1 MSKQQNRLL
10 KAAAALSCVAAPF
23 GIEAIRRRC
32 ERRRYPPTG
41 FFVEVGG
48 RKMHVY
54 TEGDGQK
61 TLVFL
66 PGLGTASPIYDF
78 MPLLARLRGQ
88 FRCVVPEPFGYG
100 FSDLTSAPRTAL
112 NIVAEIR
119 EGLLAAGFKPPYVL
133 FGHSIAGIYMLTW
146 AAHYPSE
153 VEAVI
158 GDDTSVPMQVED
170 PVLNRPLRC
179 TGLLRLLNRCGA
191 LRLYN
196 RMPAVSK
203 RLEHMGSGDP
213 ARCAAVRSLAG
224 RNTAN
229 RSILDEALRVTQN
242 CRAAQ
247 RLHFPKACRLL
258 HLVAQSNVDSL
269 PDGVQLDWLA
279 EHQKQTLSVNEGRCV
294 VLPGEHYLHWTQ
306 ADAMAREIRAFLAAP
321 QPAAPVSKVR
331 RFTPGRKS

>member
-1 MSKQQNRLL
+1 MNKQQNRLL
-10 KAAAALSCVAAPF
+10 KIAAALACAAAPF
-23 GIEAIRRRC
+23 GVEAIRRRC
-32 ERRRYPPTG
+32 ERRRYPPIG

-48 RKMHVY
+48 RKMHIY

-66 PGLGTASPIYDF
+66 PGLGTASPAYDF

-100 FSDLTSAPRTAL
+100 FSDLTSAPRTAT
-112 NIVAEIR
+112 NIVSEIR

-133 FGHSIAGIYMLTW
+133 VGHSIAGIYMLTW

-153 VEAVI
+153 IEAVI

-170 PVLNRPLRC
+170 PVLNRPLR
-179 TGLLRLLNRCGA
+179 GAKFFPLLNRCG
-191 LRLYN
+191 LFRLFLHTS
-196 RMPAVSK
+196 AGAQ
-203 RLEHMGSGDP
+203 RLEHMSCGDP
-213 ARCAAVRSLAG
+213 ARRAAVRSLAG
-224 RNTAN
+224 RNTMN

-242 CRAAQ
+242 CRSAQ
-247 RLHFPKACRLL
+247 RLHFPKSCRLL

-269 PDGVQLDWLA
+269 PDGAQLDWLA
-279 EHQKQTLSVNEGRCV
+279 EHQKQTLSVDEGRCV

-306 ADAMAREIRAFLAAP
+306 ADAMAREIRAFLSVP
-321 QPAAPVSKVR
+321 QPPAPVSRVR
-331 RFTPGRKS
+331 RFTPGRKN

>member
-10 KAAAALSCVAAPF
+10 KAATALACVAAPF

-32 ERRRYPPTG
+32 ERHRYPPTG

-48 RKMHVY
+48 RKMHIH
-54 TEGDGQK
+54 TEGDGPK

-66 PGLGTASPIYDF
+66 PGLGTASPAYDF

-100 FSDLTSAPRTAL
+100 FSDLTPAPRTAL

-133 FGHSIAGIYMLTW
+133 LGHSIAGIYMLTW

-153 VEAVI
+153 IEAVI

-170 PVLNRPLRC
+170 PVLNRTPRGLRFL
-179 TGLLRLLNRCGA
+179 TLLNHSGFF
-191 LRLYN
+191 RLYL
-196 RMPAVSK
+196 RTPSAAR
-203 RLEHMGSGDP
+203 RLEHMCSGDP
-213 ARCAAVRSLAG
+213 ARRSAIRSLAG
-224 RNTAN
+224 CNTMN
-229 RSILDEALRVTQN
+229 RSIVDEALRVTQN

-269 PDGVQLDWLA
+269 PDGAQLDWLA
-279 EHQKQTLSVNEGRCV
+279 EHQKQALSVNEGRCV

-306 ADAMAREIRAFLAAP
+306 ADAMAREIRAFLTAP
-321 QPAAPVSKVR
+321 QPTAPVSKVR
-331 RFTPGRKS
+331 RFTPGIKS